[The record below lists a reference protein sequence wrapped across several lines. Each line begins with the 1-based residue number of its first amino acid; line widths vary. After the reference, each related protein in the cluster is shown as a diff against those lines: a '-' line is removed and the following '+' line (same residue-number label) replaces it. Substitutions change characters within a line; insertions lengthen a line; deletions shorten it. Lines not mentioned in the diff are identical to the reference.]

1 MKRFILL
8 SAMVL
13 MVLTAMSQTRGS
25 SSRSQAG
32 SKESEKKEVK
42 SSENTRREPA
52 KATESRSSRNETAS
66 PRGNAVNQSS
76 GRRESAATRSGSA
89 ANQSSGK
96 RENNSAKPEKTVNQS
111 PGRSATAPGRTGS
124 AVNQSNGKRESTPS
138 RSGNA
143 VNQSSGRRESTP
155 SRSGNVSNQT
165 SGRNA
170 STTVNRSGG
179 TAVNNTHS
187 NTNYVYRHTY
197 PGTVR
202 VREVRTYRHIP
213 APAPLEIRRVNYVY
227 RAPITV
233 EIYWSNR
240 MYREYRS
247 IYPFYNNWNYTY
259 GSRVLSI
266 PAYDAYYHLG
276 HFRSVYGRVH
286 EVYYAPETDLFYLYF
301 GAPYPYHDFSVV
313 MSRREARKFSNR
325 PEWYFQGQYIMVTG
339 VIAMYDD
346 KPEIEIVRRS
356 QLVRY

>member
-13 MVLTAMSQTRGS
+13 MALTAMSQTRGS
-25 SSRSQAG
+25 STRSQAG

-42 SSENTRREPA
+42 SSESTKREPA

-66 PRGNAVNQSS
+66 PKGNAVNQSS
-76 GRRESAATRSGSA
+76 GRRESAASRSGSA

-111 PGRSATAPGRTGS
+111 SGRSSTAPERSGS
-124 AVNQSNGKRESTPS
+124 AVNQSN
-138 RSGNA
+138 
-143 VNQSSGRRESTP
+143 GRRESTP

-170 STTVNRSGG
+170 SSTVNRSSG
-179 TAVNNTHS
+179 TAVNNSHS
-187 NTNYVYRHTY
+187 TTTSVYRHAY

-227 RAPITV
+227 RAPIRV

-240 MYREYRS
+240 MYRDYRS

-266 PAYDAYYHLG
+266 PAYDAYQHLG

-313 MSRREARKFSNR
+313 ISRREARRYSNN
-325 PEWYFQGQYIMVTG
+325 PEWFFNGQYIMVTG
-339 VIAMYDD
+339 VIAMYED
-346 KPEIEIVRRS
+346 KPEIEVIRRS